1 MFFIIL
7 LMIILNI
14 IYNISGIYFVISFIV
29 WIINLGISTLLLI
42 KNGENFWIRL
52 VQLISIFITIY
63 KIFINIKILLFKL
76 FI

>member
-1 MFFIIL
+1 
-7 LMIILNI
+7 MIILNI